1 MGFNILA
8 ILNILYVDD
17 QGATLNPEQEEIR
30 ELILE

>member
-17 QGATLNPEQEEIR
+17 LGATLNPEQEEIR